1 MAQGNKTL
9 KYATE
14 PEEALVQGLDIR
26 WKGGHWSFL
35 NQVETLILFVD
46 SLSALPLN

>member
-1 MAQGNKTL
+1 MGKGVKRL

-14 PEEALVQGLDIR
+14 PEEALAQGSDVR
-26 WKGGHWSFL
+26 WTLKFL
-35 NQVETLILFVD
+35 NQLETLILFVD